1 MHYQRA
7 QRSCVI
13 AEGCWLFFRCRF
25 SQLRRGGRGN
35 HGSVHYNIVVS
46 GPQPRL
52 LRSTDRLRPGIDKRG
67 SAGQFST
74 MSADDTANPPAARA
88 TEAEDPFR
96 RVRLD
101 KLETLRGMGIDPYPV
116 SFPREHEAA
125 ALDREFAELPAGNE
139 TNRQVR
145 VAGRIRAIRN
155 SGMFIDLHDASGK
168 IQIFSHKDY
177 LRPGDLPLLKLL
189 DIGDLIGVEGLVRR
203 TPRGELTVNAEHL
216 TMLAKA
222 LRPLPEKYHG
232 LADIELRYRQRYLDL
247 IMNPQSRET
256 LRRRSHVVAAMRA
269 WLIERGYLEV
279 ETPMLHT
286 IPGGAAA
293 KPFIT
298 HHNALDIDLYLR
310 IAPELHLKRLVVG
323 GLADKVFEI
332 NRCFRNEGLSPR
344 HNPEFTSLELYE
356 AYADYADMMALTE
369 RIVAYVAEAATGGLK
384 ISYGGAAI
392 DLTPPWPR
400 RSMAEL
406 VLEATGVDF
415 LAIADAAAAREAARH
430 LGAAI
435 AGHENWG
442 QALEAVFGARVE
454 DRLIQPIHVTGFPR
468 DISPLAKAD
477 RHDPRLVERFET
489 YIYGWEIANAFS
501 ELNDPLDQR
510 ARFEAQ
516 MMARAAGDEEAQPL
530 DEDYVTALEY
540 GLPPCGGLGIG
551 IDRLV
556 MLLTDS
562 PSIRDVIA
570 FPTLRP
576 R

>member
-1 MHYQRA
+1 
-7 QRSCVI
+7 
-13 AEGCWLFFRCRF
+13 
-25 SQLRRGGRGN
+25 
-35 HGSVHYNIVVS
+35 
-46 GPQPRL
+46 
-52 LRSTDRLRPGIDKRG
+52 
-67 SAGQFST
+67 
-74 MSADDTANPPAARA
+74 MSADDITDPTPRRGD
-88 TEAEDPFR
+88 EGEDPFR

-116 SFPREHEAA
+116 SFSRTAQAA
-125 ALDREFAELPAGNE
+125 ELDERHAGLPAGTE
-139 TNRQVR
+139 TNDSVR
-145 VAGRIRAIRN
+145 VAGRIRAMRN

-168 IQIFSHKDY
+168 IQIFSHKDVLSPEALAL
-177 LRPGDLPLLKLL
+177 LRLF
-189 DIGDLIGVEGLVRR
+189 DIGDLIGVEGRVRR
-203 TPRGELTVNAEHL
+203 TPRGELTVNATAL

-256 LRRRSHVVAAMRA
+256 LRRRSRIVAEMRA
-269 WLIERGYLEV
+269 WLLARDYLEV

-293 KPFIT
+293 RPFVT

-356 AYADYADMMALTE
+356 AYADYIGMMTLTE
-369 RIVAYVAEAATGGLK
+369 QIVAHVAEAAAGGLRIK
-384 ISYGGAAI
+384 YGGTAI

-400 RSMAEL
+400 RTMAEL
-406 VLEATGVDF
+406 VLEATGTDF
-415 LAIADAAAAREAARH
+415 LSLADAASARAAAQH
-430 LGAAI
+430 LGCALS
-435 AGHENWG
+435 GTENWG
-442 QALEAVFGARVE
+442 QALEAVFAARVE
-454 DRLIQPIHVTGFPR
+454 DGLIQPVHVTGFPR

-477 RHDPRLVERFET
+477 RSNPRLVERFET
-489 YIYGWEIANAFS
+489 YVYGWEIANAFS
-501 ELNDPLDQR
+501 ELNDPIDQR
-510 ARFEAQ
+510 VRFEAQ
-516 MMARAAGDEEAQPL
+516 MMARAAGDDEAQPL

>member
-1 MHYQRA
+1 
-7 QRSCVI
+7 
-13 AEGCWLFFRCRF
+13 
-25 SQLRRGGRGN
+25 
-35 HGSVHYNIVVS
+35 
-46 GPQPRL
+46 
-52 LRSTDRLRPGIDKRG
+52 
-67 SAGQFST
+67 
-74 MSADDTANPPAARA
+74 MSAHDD
-88 TEAEDPFR
+88 DPFR
-96 RVRLD
+96 RARLD
-101 KLETLRGMGIDPYPV
+101 KLAALRGMGIDPYPV
-116 SFPREHEAA
+116 SYARSDEAA
-125 ALDREFAELPAGNE
+125 ALDRRYAALPSGAA
-139 TNRQVR
+139 TNDSVR
-145 VAGRIRAIRN
+145 VAGRIRAMRN

-177 LRPGDLPLLKLL
+177 LAPEGLALLRLL
-189 DIGDLIGVEGLVRR
+189 DIGDLIGVEGRVRR
-203 TPRGELTVNAEHL
+203 TPRGELTVNAASL
-216 TMLAKA
+216 AMLAKS

-247 IMNPQSRET
+247 IMNEASRET
-256 LRRRSHVVAAMRA
+256 LRRRSRIVAALRA
-269 WLIERGYLEV
+269 YLLARDYLEV

-298 HHNALDIDLYLR
+298 HHNALDIELYLR

-323 GLADKVFEI
+323 GLSDKVFEI

-344 HNPEFTSLELYE
+344 HNPEFTSLEVYE
-356 AYADYADMMALTE
+356 AYADYTDMMTLTE
-369 RIVAYVAEAATGGLK
+369 QIVAHVAAAAAGNLK
-384 ISYGGAAI
+384 IGYGGTEI
-392 DLTPPWPR
+392 DLSPPWPR

-406 VLEATGVDF
+406 VREATGVDF
-415 LAIADAAAAREAARH
+415 LAIADAAAARDAAGH
-430 LGAAI
+430 LGCAL
-435 AGHENWG
+435 AGGESWG
-442 QALEAVFGARVE
+442 QALEAAFATRVE

-477 RHDPRLVERFET
+477 RGDPRLVERFES
-489 YIYGWEIANAFS
+489 YVYGWEIANAFS

-516 MMARAAGDEEAQPL
+516 MLARAAGDEEAQPL

>member
-1 MHYQRA
+1 MA
-7 QRSCVI
+7 
-13 AEGCWLFFRCRF
+13 
-25 SQLRRGGRGN
+25 
-35 HGSVHYNIVVS
+35 
-46 GPQPRL
+46 
-52 LRSTDRLRPGIDKRG
+52 
-67 SAGQFST
+67 
-74 MSADDTANPPAARA
+74 ADDLAHDASRNAA
-88 TEAEDPFR
+88 EQDDPFR
-96 RVRLD
+96 SVRLG
-101 KLETLRGMGIDPYPV
+101 KLEALRGMGIDPYPV
-116 SFPREHEAA
+116 VFARSDEAA
-125 ALDREFAELPAGNE
+125 TLEQRYEALAAGTE
-139 TNRQVR
+139 TQDSVR

-155 SGMFIDLHDASGK
+155 SGMFIDLHDSSGK

-177 LRPGDLPLLKLL
+177 LPPEQLELLRLF
-189 DIGDLIGVEGLVRR
+189 DIGDLIGAEGLVRR
-203 TPRGELTVNAEHL
+203 TPRGELTVNATRL
-216 TMLAKA
+216 TMLSKA

-256 LRRRSHVVAAMRA
+256 LRRRSRIVAEMRA
-269 WLIERGYLEV
+269 WLLARGYLEV

-293 KPFIT
+293 RPFIT
-298 HHNALDIDLYLR
+298 HHNALDMDLFLR

-323 GLADKVFEI
+323 GLSEKVFEI

-344 HNPEFTSLELYE
+344 HNPEFTTLELYE
-356 AYADYADMMALTE
+356 AYADYTAMMSLTE
-369 RIVAYVAEAATGGLK
+369 ELVAHVAERAAGGVKLT
-384 ISYGGAAI
+384 YGGTAI

-400 RSMAEL
+400 RTMAEL
-406 VLEATGVDF
+406 VLEATGTDF
-415 LAIADAAAAREAARH
+415 LAIEDAATAREAAGR
-430 LGAAI
+430 LGCALT
-435 AGHENWG
+435 GGESWG
-442 QALEAVFGARVE
+442 QALEAAFAARVE
-454 DRLIQPIHVTGFPR
+454 DRLIQPLHVTGFPR

-477 RHDPRLVERFET
+477 RNDPRLVERFET
-489 YIYGWEIANAFS
+489 YVYGWEIANAFS

-516 MMARAAGDEEAQPL
+516 MLARAAGDEEAQPL
-530 DEDYVTALEY
+530 DEDYLLALEY

-551 IDRLV
+551 IDRLT

>member
-1 MHYQRA
+1 
-7 QRSCVI
+7 
-13 AEGCWLFFRCRF
+13 
-25 SQLRRGGRGN
+25 
-35 HGSVHYNIVVS
+35 
-46 GPQPRL
+46 
-52 LRSTDRLRPGIDKRG
+52 
-67 SAGQFST
+67 
-74 MSADDTANPPAARA
+74 MSADDISDPTPGRA
-88 TEAEDPFR
+88 SEGEDPLR
-96 RVRLD
+96 RVRRD

-116 SFPREHEAA
+116 SFSRTDQAA
-125 ALDREFAELPAGNE
+125 ELDERHAALPAGVE
-139 TNRQVR
+139 TVDRVR
-145 VAGRIRAIRN
+145 VAGRIRAMRN
-155 SGMFIDLHDASGK
+155 SGMFIDLYDASGK
-168 IQIFSHKDY
+168 IQIFSHKDFLAPEDLAL
-177 LRPGDLPLLKLL
+177 LRLL

-203 TPRGELTVNAEHL
+203 TPRGELTVNAAAL
-216 TMLAKA
+216 TLLAKA

-256 LRRRSHVVAAMRA
+256 LRRRSLIVAQMRG
-269 WLIERGYLEV
+269 WLVARDYLEV

-293 KPFIT
+293 RPFVT

-344 HNPEFTSLELYE
+344 HNPEFTTLELYE
-356 AYADYADMMALTE
+356 AYVDYNAMMTLTE
-369 RIVAYVAEAATGGLK
+369 QIVAHVAETATAGSR
-384 ISYGGAAI
+384 IQYGGTAI

-415 LAIADAAAAREAARH
+415 LELADAASARAAAQHFGCA
-430 LGAAI
+430 LSGT
-435 AGHENWG
+435 ENWG
-442 QALEAVFGARVE
+442 QALEAVFAARVE
-454 DRLIQPIHVTGFPR
+454 DRLIQPVHVTGFPR

-477 RHDPRLVERFET
+477 RNDPRLVERFES
-489 YIYGWEIANAFS
+489 YVYGWEVANAFS

-516 MMARAAGDEEAQPL
+516 MLARAAGDEEAHPL
-530 DEDYVTALEY
+530 DEDYLAALEY